1 MARWRLSID
10 LGERS
15 ARRWPDQYR
24 LLRYEELVRNP
35 EQVVAQL
42 CEFVGEAFEPAML
55 DLPDAPTYR
64 AKLTAG
70 VDGGPLISPSHIGD
84 YRGRIPAHELAFM
97 QGQLGSRMRRHGYLP
112 DPVPM
117 SLFDRARYAA
127 IRWPAQAAR
136 MVAWDAIERV
146 QHRLPGVVGR
156 RPSAAMIVD
165 RTQHLDGAGGQ
176 P

>member
-1 MARWRLSID
+1 
-10 LGERS
+10 
-15 ARRWPDQYR
+15 
-24 LLRYEELVRNP
+24 
-35 EQVVAQL
+35 
-42 CEFVGEAFEPAML
+42 
-55 DLPDAPTYR
+55 
-64 AKLTAG
+64 
-70 VDGGPLISPSHIGD
+70 
-84 YRGRIPAHELAFM
+84 M

-117 SLFDRARYAA
+117 SPLDRVRYAA

-136 MVAWDAIERV
+136 MVAWDAIERA

-156 RPSAAMIVD
+156 RPSAAMTVD